1 MEKADNMQKQMGSIS
16 REMKILEIKSTVTEL
31 KMLLMH
37 SSEEERME
45 QKKYL
50 K

>member
-37 SSEEERME
+37 SSEERME